1 MFWSRVKKAAAL
13 ASFACS
19 MVFAANVNAL
29 TTADT
34 RYLGNIDDGIPSN
47 LSDEMAYI
55 NTLIA
60 QPLGSGPTAVGSE
73 QYTRSNN
80 LCGGACPT
88 AVLAGSTKND
98 NSNTTVNLG
107 TGGFTYLLAKYDAS
121 QAGAYVWYVG
131 GLTGNVTVPG
141 NLGSCGSSGCGLS
154 HTSLFNPG
162 STTVAEPG
170 TLAAFALG
178 LFGLALVRRR
188 RTK

>member
-1 MFWSRVKKAAAL
+1 MFWRSIKKSAAL

-19 MVFAANVNAL
+19 MVFAANASAL

-34 RYLGNIDDGIPSN
+34 RYLGNINDGIPSN
-47 LSDEMAYI
+47 LSDEVGYI

-60 QPLGSGPTAVGSE
+60 QPSPSGPTLVGTE
-73 QYTRSNN
+73 TYTRTAND
-80 LCGGACPT
+80 CGGACPT

-98 NSNTTVNLG
+98 NSNTSVDLG
-107 TGGFTYLLAKYDAS
+107 TGGWTYLLAKYDAF

-131 GLTGNVTVPG
+131 GLTGSVSVPG
-141 NLGSCGSSGCGLS
+141 NLGSCGQSGCGLS

-162 STTVAEPG
+162 TTRVAEPG

-188 RTK
+188 RNR